1 MSLQSPPSIT
11 PRQLTLLRTVASM
24 AWADGHLSMEEVNLM
39 LDRFSQLFAT
49 DSDRPETLQQELR
62 DYVLQNVPLEELI
75 PKLESV
81 EERELVL
88 KLGYEVICSSTRT
101 PTEAKINEEEAAAYQ
116 RLVQLLNLPAD
127 VVNRIEA
134 EAKVELEHSQSKV
147 DTLVDRLGKFL
158 RG

>member
-1 MSLQSPPSIT
+1 
-11 PRQLTLLRTVASM
+11 M

>member
-1 MSLQSPPSIT
+1 
-11 PRQLTLLRTVASM
+11 M

-158 RG
+158 RS